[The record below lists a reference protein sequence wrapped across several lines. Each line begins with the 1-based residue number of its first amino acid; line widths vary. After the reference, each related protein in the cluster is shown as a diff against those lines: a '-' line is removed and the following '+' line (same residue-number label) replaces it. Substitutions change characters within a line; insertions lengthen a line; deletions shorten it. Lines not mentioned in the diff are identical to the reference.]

1 MSQKSRN
8 GKCRIETRSR
18 GGFRARQSADICYPK
33 LRKEIQRWP
42 QNEPMINLFPLKF
55 RQGHTK
61 AVTAGVG
68 ERQLVEM
75 WYANLQEIYAD
86 VRLYYFE
93 ITVCSK

>member
-1 MSQKSRN
+1 
-8 GKCRIETRSR
+8 
-18 GGFRARQSADICYPK
+18 
-33 LRKEIQRWP
+33 
-42 QNEPMINLFPLKF
+42 MIKLFPLKF

-61 AVTAGVG
+61 AVNAGVG

-75 WYANLQEIYAD
+75 WYANLKEIYAD